1 MTDALLDIAG
11 LGVTIDTDAGELH
24 ALRGVDLRIAAGE
37 TLGVVGESGCGK
49 SMTALAIMGL
59 LPRRARWR
67 AERLSFEGRPLPVD
81 DQRAMADLRGARI
94 AMIFQD
100 PMTSLNPTLTIGTQ
114 LIEGIRRHEGTS
126 APTARLRAIELL
138 ARVGIAD
145 PSARLGQYPHQ
156 FSGGQRQ
163 RVMIASALMCRPR
176 LLIAD
181 EPTTA
186 LDVTIQAQILELLG
200 ELRRELG
207 LALLLIT
214 HDLGVVARMA
224 DRVAVMYAGEIVE
237 EAPVRAVFARP
248 SHPYTRALISA
259 LPVPGRTRPGSRLA
273 AIAGRVPELIGG
285 FAGCAFRDRCT
296 LAVEGCARD
305 PVPLQRRD
313 AAHAYR
319 CVMAPK
325 RLAEMS
331 FA

>member
-1 MTDALLDIAG
+1 MSAALLDIAG
-11 LGVTIDTDAGELH
+11 LDVTITTDAGDLH
-24 ALRGVDLRIAAGE
+24 ALRGVSLQIAAGE

-67 AERLSFEGRPLPVD
+67 AERLNFDGRPLPVD

-114 LIEGIRRHEGTS
+114 LIEGSRRHEGV
-126 APTARLRAIELL
+126 TADAARGRAIELL

-145 PSARLGQYPHQ
+145 PGARLSQYPHQ

-214 HDLGVVARMA
+214 HDLGIVARMA
-224 DRVAVMYAGEIVE
+224 DRVAVMYAGEVVE
-237 EAPVRAVFARP
+237 EAPARGLFARP
-248 SHPYTRALISA
+248 SHPYTRALIAA
-259 LPVPGRTRPGSRLA
+259 LPIPGRTLPGSRLA

-285 FAGCAFRDRCT
+285 FAGCAFRDRCA
-296 LAVEGCARD
+296 LADERCARD
-305 PVPLQRRD
+305 RVPVQRHLVS
-313 AAHAYR
+313 HAYR
-319 CVMAPK
+319 CVVAPENLPAAP
-325 RLAEMS
+325 R
-331 FA
+331 